1 MQHPVQLKMKKNS
14 KENNQAHQAY
24 PKNQS
29 TDKWEMKK
37 LGEVCK
43 TGSGGTPLKSHK
55 DYYVNG
61 DIPWILSGE
70 VEQREIF
77 ETKNFITKKGLENSS
92 AKLFPP
98 NTVLV
103 AMYGANAGQLGV
115 LKFEACTNQAVCGIL
130 PNKNTVPEF
139 IYYCLLSKK
148 EELVAKATGNAQ
160 PNISQI
166 KIKETLIP
174 VPPLATQ
181 QRIVAYLNQTFAALN
196 QAKANTLQNLQNAKE
211 LFETELSE
219 ILNNESWEKKTLKE
233 VCAKITDGTHQTPKY
248 FDEGIIFLS
257 SRNVTSGVINW
268 DNIKY
273 IDEKQ
278 HLEMHKRVAPK
289 MGDILLAKNGTTGVA
304 AIVDKDVVFD
314 IYVSLAH
321 IRVLDEVLPE
331 FMLYFINSP
340 IAKKQFNKRLKGVGV
355 PNLHLEEIREVEIRF
370 PKSLQTQQEF
380 VAKLDAL
387 KTQTQQLENLYQT
400 KLNNIEELRNGI
412 LKRAF
417 ENNV

>member
-1 MQHPVQLKMKKNS
+1 MSQTEHTTLGQSCEFFNGKAHEKAIDDKGKYIVVNS
-14 KENNQAHQAY
+14 KFVSTEGKTFKQTNEQLFPLYIGDIVMVMSDVPNGKTLAKCFVIDKDDTYSLNQRICCIRSKDFDTKYLYYQLNRHPHLLAFNNGE
-24 PKNQS
+24 NQS
-29 TDKWEMKK
+29 NLRKDDI
-37 LGEVCK
+37 LAC
-43 TGSGGTPLKSHK
+43 PLLKPS
-55 DYYVNG
+55 
-61 DIPWILSGE
+61 LE
-70 VEQREIF
+70 EQKRM
-77 ETKNFITKKGLENSS
+77 
-92 AKLFPP
+92 
-98 NTVLV
+98 V
-103 AMYGANAGQLGV
+103 
-115 LKFEACTNQAVCGIL
+115 
-130 PNKNTVPEF
+130 
-139 IYYCLLSKK
+139 
-148 EELVAKATGNAQ
+148 EELD
-160 PNISQI
+160 
-166 KIKETLIP
+166 
-174 VPPLATQ
+174 
-181 QRIVAYLNQTFAALN
+181 QTFAKLN
-196 QAKANTLQNLQNAKE
+196 QAKANTQQNLQNAKE

-233 VCAKITDGTHQTPKY
+233 VCTKITDGTHQTPKY

-304 AIVDKDVVFD
+304 AMVDRDVVFD

-370 PKSLQTQQEF
+370 PKSQKTQQEI
-380 VAKLDAL
+380 VDKLDAL
-387 KTQTQQLENLYQT
+387 KTQTQQLESVYQI
-400 KLNNIEELRNGI
+400 KLNNIEELYSGI

-417 ENNV
+417 ETQLIEA